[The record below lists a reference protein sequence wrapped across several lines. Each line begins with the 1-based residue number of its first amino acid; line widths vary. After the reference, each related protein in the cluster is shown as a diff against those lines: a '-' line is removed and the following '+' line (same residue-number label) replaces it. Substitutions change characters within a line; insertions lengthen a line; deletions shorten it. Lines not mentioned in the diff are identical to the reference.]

1 MTTVKESSLFRF
13 RPELELAV
21 FCLMVMELCWLTPWY
36 RSLTPATYATPSGR
50 VFLVFGGILLTLYSA
65 ARLMNFARLRIALRR
80 WISIGLFGVCILL
93 SLKLLLYP
101 HEILSLGELLH
112 RPLRAF
118 NDVTSLLPDEFVLS
132 LAVLGV
138 GWRGLALARQIIEP
152 VTVLGNFRLGIVMFL
167 GFVFINTLV
176 TGEVPGAFIYL
187 FLFCALMAMG
197 AARISTIGTL
207 RGGGRTPFDRRWLVG
222 MIVASLLVVG
232 FAALLAYLASAKGV
246 FQQIGTLIF
255 GLFALLSLA
264 IISPALYF
272 LPSLAERFPA
282 ISTSIGK
289 VIETVR
295 DWRNG
300 LMDAVSG
307 IAEQISGL
315 MQKIGVSEW
324 GPSLKP
330 FLLWSIVAGIG
341 ALIIL
346 SLSRWMRKEQEG
358 RRSETQSL
366 FPAGE
371 LFRLLKAALQNKLR
385 AMGGGLVN
393 AARLRQA
400 QRLRAAARI
409 RRIYAE
415 LMDLAEDFGSP
426 RPSALT
432 PLEFLSPLKKVFP
445 LFEAELTDITHAY
458 LRVRY
463 GELPETRQEVN
474 EVEAA
479 WERVRAEGKE
489 RLTPKKH

>member
-1 MTTVKESSLFRF
+1 
-13 RPELELAV
+13 
-21 FCLMVMELCWLTPWY
+21 
-36 RSLTPATYATPSGR
+36 
-50 VFLVFGGILLTLYSA
+50 
-65 ARLMNFARLRIALRR
+65 
-80 WISIGLFGVCILL
+80 
-93 SLKLLLYP
+93 
-101 HEILSLGELLH
+101 
-112 RPLRAF
+112 
-118 NDVTSLLPDEFVLS
+118 
-132 LAVLGV
+132 
-138 GWRGLALARQIIEP
+138 
-152 VTVLGNFRLGIVMFL
+152 MFL

-330 FLLWSIVAGIG
+330 FLLWSIVVGIG

-371 LFRLLKAALQNKLR
+371 LFRLLKAALQNQLR

-415 LMDLAEDFGSP
+415 LMDLAEDLGSP